1 MIDCGGNAIAFSHDG
16 TKGALGLLNGQVVIF
31 NADTYDI
38 IVIKKETFQP
48 ITVYILIYLSIGNQI
63 CKGWKN
69 FCSCCCR

>member
-38 IVIKKETFQP
+38 IVIKKETTQP
-48 ITVYILIYLSIGNQI
+48 ITVLLFYYFN
-63 CKGWKN
+63 
-69 FCSCCCR
+69 